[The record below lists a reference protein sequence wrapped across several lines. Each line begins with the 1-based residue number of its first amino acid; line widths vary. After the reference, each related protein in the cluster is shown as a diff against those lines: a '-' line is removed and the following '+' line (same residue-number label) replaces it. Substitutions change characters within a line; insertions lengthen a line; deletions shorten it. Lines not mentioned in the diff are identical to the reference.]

1 MALKWL
7 QGKVVDDDKEASVEF
22 KPEEFEARVQE
33 GVKKQFEAFTTQMA
47 ETLNPVAEFL
57 RAQKKDKDTAEA
69 AELAARNKQNL
80 SVDDNDF
87 ILDPQAAVR
96 KMNQP
101 VATLALQ
108 LAAKD
113 MRREM
118 LDGKDYYHGEIKA
131 KIDSLL
137 AKQNLNAQND
147 PSVIENAYKV
157 VVFDNLKDINEGK
170 IKTQTASFNMRGNSA
185 EGKNDSDGGEREEDM
200 SAEEKKYAAKLGIS
214 EADWKKSRR
223 ELEYV

>member
-7 QGKVVDDDKEASVEF
+7 QGKVVSTEEEASVEF
-22 KPEEFEARVQE
+22 KPEEFEARVQK
-33 GVKKQFEAFTTQMA
+33 GVKEHLEAFSTKMA

-57 RAQKKDKDTAEA
+57 RAQKADKDAAEA
-69 AELAARNKQNL
+69 TALAAKNKQEQ

-87 ILDPQAAVR
+87 ILDPQAAIR

-131 KIDSLL
+131 KIDALL
-137 AKQNLNAQND
+137 SKQNLNAQND

-170 IKTQTASFNMRGNSA
+170 IKTQTASYNMNGSSSQ
-185 EGKNDSDGGEREEDM
+185 KSDNDSGEREEDM
-200 SAEEKKYAAKLGIS
+200 SAEEKKYASKLGIS
-214 EADWKKSRR
+214 EADWKKSKR